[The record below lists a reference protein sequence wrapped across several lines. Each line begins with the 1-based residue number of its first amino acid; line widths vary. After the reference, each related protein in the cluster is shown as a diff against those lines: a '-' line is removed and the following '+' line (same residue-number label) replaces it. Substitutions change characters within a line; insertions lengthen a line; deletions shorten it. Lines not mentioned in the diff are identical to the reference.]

1 MEISPSTLVS
11 DIAYRHPESAGVFE
25 RHEIDYC
32 CGGRRPI
39 AEACAERNLSFDAL
53 RSEIEAAVRR
63 TAQPDAPLAPQAS
76 LAEILDHVLAQHHG
90 RLRDDVPRIARLC
103 TRAAKSH
110 SARYP
115 ELVGV
120 AHRLERLCRTLE
132 DHAAKEE
139 RVLFPLIRMLD
150 GYPGMGHPPVATLE
164 APIHAMTTEHDVIA
178 SALERLSQDTQG
190 YALPDDACNSLRAV
204 YYELKEL
211 ERSLYDQMRI
221 EEQILFARTLELERE
236 GPLPLAARRGG
247 ARRARVPARGSI

>member
-1 MEISPSTLVS
+1 MEISPSTLVA
-11 DIAYRHPESAGVFE
+11 DIAYRHPESADVFE
-25 RHEIDYC
+25 QHEIDYC
-32 CGGRRPI
+32 CGGRRPL
-39 AEACAERNLSFDAL
+39 AEVCAERNLTFDAL

-63 TAQPDAPLAPQAS
+63 HAQRDAPLAPQAS

-90 RLRDDVPRIARLC
+90 RLRDDVPRIGRLC
-103 TRAAKSH
+103 ARVAQSH
-110 SARYP
+110 AARYP
-115 ELVGV
+115 ELVGI
-120 AHRLERLCRTLE
+120 AQRLQRLCRTLE

-150 GYPGMGHPPVATLE
+150 GYPGLGHPPVATLE

-190 YALPDDACNSLRAV
+190 YAVPDEACNSLRAL
-204 YYELKEL
+204 YCALREL

-236 GPLPLAARRGG
+236 GPLPLAARRAG
-247 ARRARVPARGSI
+247 ARRARMPARGSL